1 MRPIVIAA
9 TGGVGNQLFQF
20 AAARAIARATGR
32 AVEVCYRRSDQTR
45 ARRAFLAA
53 RSWIRGLGA
62 DADRRYELARLARGP
77 DLLRIQSEAR
87 ETTPEEDRA
96 AGRSRG
102 SLKQAS
108 RGRPLPGARVLVE
121 PDEVSAV
128 IADPTSVPPDRF
140 IVVAGILAVDRFVAP
155 QLESL
160 RAAIRLPAESEY
172 ARRWLERIRSM
183 GPVVGVHVR
192 RGDYLK
198 PKFADTI
205 HLLRPS
211 WYARGA
217 EILRERHG
225 GLSFVVVSDEPAWCR
240 ANLRLPGPTHLASG
254 EHPTDPLD
262 DLAIL
267 AACRHHLVANST
279 FSWWGARLAA
289 EGGSQVVPRHWMK
302 GSLLHPEIL
311 PQSWTVLDNEA
322 TRG

>member
-1 MRPIVIAA
+1 MRPVVIAA

-32 AVEVCYRRSDQTR
+32 EVQVCYRMFDRTA

-53 RSWIRGLGA
+53 RAWWRRLGA
-62 DADRRYELARLARGP
+62 DADRRFGLDRLARGP
-77 DLLRIQSEAR
+77 DLLRIQSEAP
-87 ETTPEEDRA
+87 ETRREEDRA
-96 AGRSRG
+96 FGRRRM
-102 SLKQAS
+102 SLKRAT
-108 RGRPLPGARVLVE
+108 RGGPLPQARVLLE

-128 IADPTSVPPDRF
+128 IADPDSVPPDRF

-155 QLESL
+155 QVESL

-172 ARRWLERIRSM
+172 ARRWLARIRSM
-183 GPVVGVHVR
+183 GAVVGVHVR

-205 HLLRPS
+205 YLLRPS
-211 WYARGA
+211 WYARA
-217 EILRERHG
+217 SEILRERHG
-225 GLSFVVVSDEPAWCR
+225 ELSFVVVSDDPAWCR
-240 ANLRLPGPTHLASG
+240 ENLRLPGETLIASA

-289 EGGSQVVPRHWMK
+289 DGGTQVVPRHWMR
-302 GSLLHPEIL
+302 GSLFHPEIL
-311 PQSWTVLDNEA
+311 PRSWTVLDNE
-322 TRG
+322 TSRD